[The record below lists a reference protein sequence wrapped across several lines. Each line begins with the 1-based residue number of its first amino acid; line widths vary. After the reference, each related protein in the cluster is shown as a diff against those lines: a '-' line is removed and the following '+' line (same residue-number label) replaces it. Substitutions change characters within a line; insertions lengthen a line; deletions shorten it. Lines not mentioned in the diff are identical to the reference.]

1 MWRALG
7 ILSLGLG
14 VGCAD
19 ESVAVRPAALDLPP
33 LIVEPA
39 PLPPWM
45 RPIVRTQM
53 ARHWETLNELRWT
66 AASLEFERTLQLA
79 RGIAHEIHCGR
90 PADDGVSLH
99 EVIPARYLELQD
111 ELGRRAQQ
119 LAQVALRGDMHA
131 VTHAYD
137 GVVDACTRCHAVYRN
152 GPPLA
157 LPTLR

>member
-1 MWRALG
+1 MIRRALLV
-7 ILSLGLG
+7 LSLGLG
-14 VGCAD
+14 LGCAS
-19 ESVAVRPAALDLPP
+19 ESAEERPVQALPLFDAPETLP
-33 LIVEPA
+33 A
-39 PLPPWM
+39 WM
-45 RPIVRTQM
+45 RPIVRSQM

-79 RGIAHEIHCGR
+79 RGMASAVRCGH

-99 EVIPARYLELQD
+99 EVIPVRYLELQD
-111 ELGRRAQQ
+111 ELGQRAQQ
-119 LAQVALRGDMHA
+119 LAQVARSSDSRA

-137 GVVDACTRCHAVYRN
+137 GVVDVCSRCHALYRS